1 MIDKYLLDKIPS
13 RITFKLAYLQ
23 ILNLQEGFPDI
34 SIHNES
40 IITSE
45 YQKFILHAYDKL
57 KEEVWESNQ
66 DLSNSKNE
74 EL

>member
-1 MIDKYLLDKIPS
+1 
-13 RITFKLAYLQ
+13 
-23 ILNLQEGFPDI
+23 LNLQEGFPDI

-40 IITSE
+40 IISSE

-66 DLSNSKNE
+66 DLSNSKIE